1 MRLAAAW
8 APTTR
13 FSGANPSWIAGHAA
27 RAAAAY
33 VIWYLDPL
41 YGHSWH
47 LIQIGDPMNKIGA
60 RRQRPNNHSANRR
73 GPAQIDVNRGT
84 LAGAQTLSR
93 GLEVIDAVAR
103 GKVGLDELSAT
114 VGLTR
119 STAHRLASVLVQH
132 RYLKFLR
139 GTGYSLG
146 PRLIELGYLASQQ
159 ANLARVA
166 REHIEQLAVRTGDTV
181 HLGVLDGSTAL
192 YIDKIQ
198 GTRRVEISSRIGERQ
213 PLRSTGLGKALILDS
228 DEKQWREYYAYETRL
243 GHGYSVDLQR
253 WLRRMHDYA
262 KEGYA
267 FDLEENEDRI
277 RCVAAPVRDVT
288 GGIVGSISVSSAA
301 QYMNDTRL
309 FELTFEV
316 KSTAEMISRELGYD
330 SEARRPSASTRP
342 TRRKKTVRA

>member
-1 MRLAAAW
+1 
-8 APTTR
+8 
-13 FSGANPSWIAGHAA
+13 
-27 RAAAAY
+27 
-33 VIWYLDPL
+33 
-41 YGHSWH
+41 
-47 LIQIGDPMNKIGA
+47 MNKIGT
-60 RRQRPNNHSANRR
+60 RRKRPDNRSATRR
-73 GPAQIDVNRGT
+73 GSAQIDVRSGA

-103 GKVGLDELSAT
+103 GKIGLDELSET

-119 STAHRLASVLVQH
+119 STAHRLASVLVKH

-139 GTGYSLG
+139 GAGYSLG
-146 PRLIELGYLASQQ
+146 PRLIDLGYRASQQ

-166 REHIEQLAVRTGDTV
+166 REHIEQLAARTGDTV
-181 HLGVLDGSTAL
+181 HLGVRDGSTAL

-228 DEKQWREYYAYETRL
+228 DEKQWREYYAYEASL
-243 GHGYSVDLQR
+243 GHNYSVDLQL

-277 RCVAAPVRDVT
+277 RCVAAPVRDVS
-288 GGIVGSISVSSAA
+288 GEIVGSISVSSAA
-301 QYMNDTRL
+301 QYMDDKRL

-316 KSTAEMISRELGYD
+316 KGTADMISRELGFD
-330 SEARRPSASTRP
+330 AEARRPPAPARAP
-342 TRRKKTVRA
+342 RRKRTVRA

>member
-1 MRLAAAW
+1 LR
-8 APTTR
+8 
-13 FSGANPSWIAGHAA
+13 
-27 RAAAAY
+27 
-33 VIWYLDPL
+33 PL
-41 YGHSWH
+41 V
-47 LIQIGDPMNKIGA
+47 QIGALISTKDTG
-60 RRQRPNNHSANRR
+60 RRKRPNNRSAIRHDSV
-73 GPAQIDVNRGT
+73 DVSSGA
-84 LAGAQTLSR
+84 LAGAQTLFR

-103 GKVGLDELSAT
+103 GKVGLDELADA

-119 STAHRLASVLVQH
+119 STAHRLASALVRN

-159 ANLARVA
+159 ASLARVA
-166 REHIEQLAVRTGDTV
+166 REHIEQLAARTGDTV

-213 PLRSTGLGKALILDS
+213 PLRSTGLGKALILDA
-228 DEKQWREYYAYETRL
+228 DEKQWREYYAYEARL
-243 GHGYSVDLQR
+243 GHSYGVDLKL

-288 GGIVGSISVSSAA
+288 GEIVGSISVSSAA
-301 QYMNDTRL
+301 QYMNDKRL
-309 FELTFEV
+309 HDLTFEV
-316 KSTAEMISRELGYD
+316 KSTADMISRELGFD
-330 SEARRPSASTRP
+330 AKAQDPPTPTRA
-342 TRRKKTVRA
+342 TRRKRADRG

>member
-1 MRLAAAW
+1 LKRKRPFNRSAISHDAAQGDVKGG
-8 APTTR
+8 
-13 FSGANPSWIAGHAA
+13 GA
-27 RAAAAY
+27 
-33 VIWYLDPL
+33 
-41 YGHSWH
+41 
-47 LIQIGDPMNKIGA
+47 
-60 RRQRPNNHSANRR
+60 
-73 GPAQIDVNRGT
+73 

-103 GKVGLDELSAT
+103 GKVGLDELADA

-119 STAHRLASVLVQH
+119 STTHRLASALVKL

-159 ANLARVA
+159 ASLARVA
-166 REHIEQLAVRTGDTV
+166 REHIEQLAARTGDTV

-213 PLRSTGLGKALILDS
+213 PLRSTGLGKALILDA
-228 DEKQWREYYAYETRL
+228 DEKQWREYYAYEARL
-243 GHGYSVDLQR
+243 GHSYNVDLKL

-288 GGIVGSISVSSAA
+288 GEIVGSISVSSAA
-301 QYMNDTRL
+301 QYMNDKRL
-309 FELTFEV
+309 NDLTFEV
-316 KSTAEMISRELGYD
+316 KSAADMISRELGFD
-330 SEARRPSASTRP
+330 ADARRPPTP
-342 TRRKKTVRA
+342 TRAAKGKRAARA